1 MTAPF
6 TFWFDFASPY
16 AYFAQAALERLAEE
30 KGRTV
35 EWRPVLLW
43 AVLKAQGVPPPM
55 DPPAK
60 RSYFLADMA
69 RSATFHGLAYRA
81 PSRFPLSSHRAARLF
96 YAVAEQDIARAHAL
110 GRDIFAAYFQEDA
123 DISDVPTLVAI
134 AERHGLTR
142 EQAAVAIEGEL
153 GRHRLGEAND
163 MAVAAGVCGS
173 PWIEVDGEAF
183 FGSDRLP
190 QIAWRLSGTAQR
202 TNIRDVG
209 RISR

>member
-16 AYFAQAALERLAEE
+16 AYFALPALERLAEE
-30 KGRTV
+30 SRRKV

-43 AVLKAQGVPPPM
+43 AVLKAQGVAPPM

-60 RSYFLADMA
+60 RTYFLADMA
-69 RSATFHGLAYRA
+69 RSATFHGLPYRA

-96 YAVAEQDIARAHAL
+96 YAVAEQDITRAHGL
-110 GRDIFAAYFQEDA
+110 GRDIFAAYFQDDA
-123 DISDVPTLVAI
+123 DISDVPTLAAI
-134 AERHGLTR
+134 AARHGVTK
-142 EQAAVAIEGEL
+142 EQAATATEGEL
-153 GRHRLGEAND
+153 GRRRLGEAND

-190 QIAWRLSGTAQR
+190 QIAWRLSGT
-202 TNIRDVG
+202 
-209 RISR
+209 

>member
-1 MTAPF
+1 MTTPI
-6 TFWFDFASPY
+6 TFWFDFTSPY
-16 AYFAQAALERLAEE
+16 AYFALPAVERLAEA
-30 KGRTV
+30 KARKL

-60 RSYFLADMA
+60 RTYFLADMA
-69 RSATFHGLAYRA
+69 RSAAFHGLPYRA

-96 YAVAEQDIARAHAL
+96 YAVAEQDIICAHAL
-110 GRDIFAAYFQEDA
+110 GRDIFMAYFRDDA
-123 DISDVPTLVAI
+123 DISDLSTLFAI
-134 AERHGLTR
+134 AARHGVAR
-142 EQAAVAIEGEL
+142 EQAATATDGEL
-153 GRHRLGEAND
+153 GRRRLGEAND

-190 QIAWRLSGTAQR
+190 QIAWRLSGT
-202 TNIRDVG
+202 
-209 RISR
+209 